1 MNPPSI
7 SATANRSENIIRE
20 VANGNNLA
28 LISTRHMGKTGLIQH
43 YFNHP
48 EIKDNYY
55 TFFVDIYATRSLRDL
70 VFSLNRGIVDGLK
83 PFGKKAIESFWNSVK
98 SLQGGITF
106 APAGNPSFNLH

>member
-1 MNPPSI
+1 M
-7 SATANRSENIIRE
+7 
-20 VANGNNLA
+20 ANGNNLA

-43 YFNHP
+43 CFNHP

-55 TFFVDIYATRSLRDL
+55 TFFVDIYATRSLRD
-70 VFSLNRGIVDGLK
+70 LNRGIVDGLK